1 MFMARTKSFTR
12 RARDVNPS
20 LERQFQEV
28 RQDFVIDV
36 PRGVGETTVAD
47 GFRLDVE
54 GAFGR
59 RAPLFVEIGP
69 GRGEQIVHFAATH
82 PNTDFLAFEV
92 WTPGIVRLAIAGA
105 AAGLTNVRVIEAD
118 AQQALPVLL
127 EPASVAELWTFFPDP
142 WRKSRH
148 HKRRIVSPSFA
159 KVVADLLED
168 GGTWRMATD
177 WENYAEHMLE
187 VMSDAPNFELET
199 KGGVPTF
206 SPRFEGRIQTH
217 FEDRGAQ
224 AGRGTWDIAA
234 RRLPR

>member
-1 MFMARTKSFTR
+1 MARTKSFTR

-20 LERQFQEV
+20 LERQFLRV
-28 RQDFVIDV
+28 RDDFVIDV
-36 PRGVGETTVAD
+36 PRGVGETTVAE

-54 GAFGR
+54 DVFGR

-69 GRGEQIVHFAATH
+69 GRGEQIVNYAATH
-82 PNTDFLAFEV
+82 PDIDFLAFEV

-105 AAGLTNVRVIEAD
+105 AAGLSNVRVIEAD
-118 AQQALPVLL
+118 AQQALPILL

-142 WRKSRH
+142 WRKARH

-159 KVVADLLED
+159 TVVADLLED

-177 WENYAEHMLE
+177 WENYAQQMLE
-187 VMSDAPNFELET
+187 VMSAAPDFEVESE
-199 KGGVPTF
+199 GEVPIF
-206 SPRFEGRIQTH
+206 SPRFHGRIQTH

-224 AGRGTWDIAA
+224 AGRGVWDIAA